1 MKRAPCPARLR
12 IEVVDG
18 LDRLNEETGDQ
29 VDDIDDG
36 QRLQQP
42 VGGVLRRFSWSVIDV
57 KVSRSE
63 WS

>member
-1 MKRAPCPARLR
+1 
-12 IEVVDG
+12 VDG